1 MLFQRGSLVL
11 QVQAEVMERSIV
23 NWLWES
29 NSSTETKGHR
39 YMSRGFN
46 GRVKEMGVKLTSI
59 FLNMLP

>member
-1 MLFQRGSLVL
+1 
-11 QVQAEVMERSIV
+11 MERSIV